1 MKFAALSIER
11 RREQETNALMMEI
24 EAFHIKNAID
34 KALKN
39 NDRVAFLQLTGGER
53 P

>member
-1 MKFAALSIER
+1 MKLAKLSIEH

-24 EAFHIKNAID
+24 EAFNISNAID
-34 KALKN
+34 KALEN